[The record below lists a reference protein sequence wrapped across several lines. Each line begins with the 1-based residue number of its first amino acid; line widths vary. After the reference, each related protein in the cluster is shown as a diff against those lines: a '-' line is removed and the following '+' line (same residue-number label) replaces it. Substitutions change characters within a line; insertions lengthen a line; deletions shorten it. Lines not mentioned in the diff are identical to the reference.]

1 MCRTP
6 CWPISVGQNVGT
18 ACPIIDEDA
27 SVFQFLVKNHIDMTH
42 YFSTWHTLIHT
53 YSCVYFV
60 VLGIDPRIL
69 PRPGYY
75 EYLLMTVWETWR
87 GRLLCAFILWMSM
100 FVSLCAEKNQKTLSF
115 GPSSFDLLLLPF
127 LFFTS
132 SAIYEHIFFARSWEY
147 RSKWD
152 CPFVQDH
159 FHTGLLTFGQLW
171 HKCLTSNS
179 SMTETVCIEKMHS
192 FVECELNFQK
202 DFFV

>member
-27 SVFQFLVKNHIDMTH
+27 FVFQFLVKNHIGMTH

-75 EYLLMTVWETWR
+75 KYLLMTVWETWR

-100 FVSLCAEKNQKTLSF
+100 FVSAVCWEKNQTTLSF
-115 GPSSFDLLLLPF
+115 GPSSFDLLLLLF
-127 LFFTS
+127 LFLLPQ
-132 SAIYEHIFFARSWEY
+132 IFMNIFS
-147 RSKWD
+147 
-152 CPFVQDH
+152 
-159 FHTGLLTFGQLW
+159 LLGAENTEV
-171 HKCLTSNS
+171 N
-179 SMTETVCIEKMHS
+179 ETVPLSRIIFTPDCWLLGSCDTNGI
-192 FVECELNFQK
+192 LLIALRQK
-202 DFFV
+202 QCV